1 MNGRFKTAELFG
13 KLVNL
18 GDDIGKGFIKD
29 SAELKNLAT
38 GETLVVER
46 KGKDPFDL
54 RNYAKLIFSA
64 NEVPRIDD
72 KTDGLNRRLMIVP
85 FKAKFTNKDD
95 DYDPFIIDKL
105 LSPDSLQYCLV
116 MAIRGLKR
124 LLKIIASPNLN
135 Q

>member
-1 MNGRFKTAELFG
+1 MLSVREKTA
-13 KLVNL
+13 
-18 GDDIGKGFIKD
+18 
-29 SAELKNLAT
+29 
-38 GETLVVER
+38 
-46 KGKDPFDL
+46 FDL

>member
-54 RNYAKLIFSA
+54 RNYAKLILVRMKYQ
-64 NEVPRIDD
+64 E
-72 KTDGLNRRLMIVP
+72 LMIKQTDLTDV
-85 FKAKFTNKDD
+85 
-95 DYDPFIIDKL
+95 
-105 LSPDSLQYCLV
+105 
-116 MAIRGLKR
+116 
-124 LLKIIASPNLN
+124 
-135 Q
+135 

>member
-46 KGKDPFDL
+46 KGKDP
-54 RNYAKLIFSA
+54 LIYVTMQSLFLVRMKYQ
-64 NEVPRIDD
+64 E
-72 KTDGLNRRLMIVP
+72 LMIKQTDLTDV
-85 FKAKFTNKDD
+85 
-95 DYDPFIIDKL
+95 
-105 LSPDSLQYCLV
+105 
-116 MAIRGLKR
+116 
-124 LLKIIASPNLN
+124 
-135 Q
+135 